1 MDTFVMHLAIY
12 GCGIKRLIW
21 RTFRIQFQFPTML
34 SLITLIAVLLVI
46 SGSVEARAAN
56 RRKPQKRIAR
66 LTDKQT
72 QELSLKLS
80 QLAQK
85 VRLIQ
90 QQVHSAILPAPPS
103 KGTQSPLDE
112 TTDLQAVYTNLDTE
126 IGTLST
132 AVTQVVSNY
141 NTLVT
146 DNTTLTTVNTSLQ
159 DQVTT
164 LTSQLTNLETLYN
177 ACIAQPS

>member
-1 MDTFVMHLAIY
+1 
-12 GCGIKRLIW
+12 
-21 RTFRIQFQFPTML
+21 ML

-46 SGSVEARAAN
+46 SGSVEARTAN

-72 QELSLKLS
+72 QELSLKFS

-90 QQVHSAILPAPPS
+90 QQVHSATLPAPPS

-146 DNTTLTTVNTSLQ
+146 DNTTLTTANTSLQ